1 MRTSHTKFRSTLRVV
16 PALIMLA
23 SIGSVGLVAFP
34 AAHAAPA
41 KDMAG
46 LTRLVKT
53 VLADA
58 KLTAK
63 VAAVR
68 S

>member
-1 MRTSHTKFRSTLRVV
+1 MQNPHTPIRAISRAL
-16 PALIMLA
+16 PAAIMLMA
-23 SIGSVGLVAFP
+23 IGSVGLVAFP

-53 VLADA
+53 VLGDTTLAA
-58 KLTAK
+58 KLK
-63 VAAVR
+63 GVR

>member
-1 MRTSHTKFRSTLRVV
+1 MRIPHTKFRSTLRVL

-34 AAHAAPA
+34 AAHAAP
-41 KDMAG
+41 KQDRAG
-46 LTRLVKT
+46 MTKLVKK
-53 VLADA
+53 VLADTTLAA
-58 KLTAK
+58 KIA
-63 VAAVR
+63 VAR